1 MKKLFLLALVVIG
14 LCYCTKDKSVM
25 PDNTPTSKAPITQE
39 LCDTTPASFSADINP
54 IIQASCATPGCHNTT
69 GAAGIKLTNYSEIKS
84 QAELNRFLSAIKHK
98 SGFSNMPKS
107 ASKLADSN
115 ITKIECWIN
124 NGLLDD

>member
-1 MKKLFLLALVVIG
+1 MKKILILSTALIG
-14 LCYCTKDKSVM
+14 IYSCTKEKSVM
-25 PDNTPTSKAPITQE
+25 PDDTISPKTQITQE

-54 IIQASCATPGCHNTT
+54 IIQASCAIPGCHNTT

-84 QAELNRFLSAIKHK
+84 QAELNRFLSSIKHE

-107 ASKLADSN
+107 ANKLADST